1 MSEMLENAGTAIAQ
15 SEVATFNFGNLPV
28 RTKIINNQPY
38 FCLADVCRVL
48 EIANVGNC
56 KARLREDGIR
66 TADVIDTIGRR
77 QQVIFINEPNLYKV
91 IFQSRKPEAEQFTD
105 WVASEVLPAIRRD
118 GGYLRVAEEDDESTI
133 MAKALRIAEA
143 TIERNKAR
151 LAEANRE
158 IAALAPDAEYTR
170 DVLAA
175 SNLHT
180 VNSIAVHLGISAIR
194 LNRFL
199 MEHGLIYKQGDIYC
213 PSCKIRDK
221 GYCDFHV
228 VPYISSSGEKMT
240 REHLKWTEAGRKF
253 VIELWNRQHC
263 IEKGA

>member
-1 MSEMLENAGTAIAQ
+1 MSNNNSIAGAIQVIHDSELLGQKFKIYGTFEEPLFLAKDVAEWIEYDASSIHKMLASVDED
-15 SEVATFNFGNLPV
+15 EKV
-28 RTKIINNQPY
+28 RKIIPTPGGPQEMW
-38 FCLADVCRVL
+38 CLTENGLYEVL
-48 EIANVGNC
+48 M
-56 KARLREDGIR
+56 L
-66 TADVIDTIGRR
+66 
-77 QQVIFINEPNLYKV
+77 
-91 IFQSRKPEAEQFTD
+91 SRKPIAKQFKSQ
-105 WVASEVLPAIRRD
+105 VKAILKSIRRD

-143 TIERNKAR
+143 TIERNRAR

-199 MEHGLIYKQGDIYC
+199 VEHGLIYKQGDIYC

-253 VIELWNRQHC
+253 VIELWNRQHS